1 MPKPWALFLDQVYL
15 LKTIPLRLYVNV
27 LAFTGI
33 SFGTSLDWTNV
44 SVYSEK
50 VLVFMSLVL
59 LYDNI
64 FKNMGCCIG
73 DLGYKDIFFMLSYL
87 GGPLALSISLV
98 GRCNCG
104 FYD

>member
-1 MPKPWALFLDQVYL
+1 MPNPWALFLDQVNL
-15 LKTIPLRLYVNV
+15 LKSIPLRLYVNV

-50 VLVFMSLVL
+50 VLVIMSLVL
-59 LYDNI
+59 LYHNI

-73 DLGYKDIFFMLSYL
+73 GLGSNDFFFLLSNL

-98 GRCNCG
+98 ARCNCG

>member
-1 MPKPWALFLDQVYL
+1 MDQVYL
-15 LKTIPLRLYVNV
+15 LKSIPLHLHVNV
-27 LAFTGI
+27 LAFAGI

-44 SVYSEK
+44 SVFSEK

-59 LYDNI
+59 LYHNI

-73 DLGYKDIFFMLSYL
+73 DLGFNDIFFMLSYL
-87 GGPLALSISLV
+87 GGLLALSISLV